1 MIAWDDRA
9 ELYGIDSR
17 IVFFEPD
24 TPATLAEPKV
34 ERRALRFMNT
44 DGVRAISVES
54 DRHLLRFGGIVAQLD
69 GLFTYKNGLIALEF
83 KTRTERLLSRTGWR
97 REVRLKDM
105 LQCTMAAYV
114 AAQLHRKLVANLL
127 RYRNAALMLTPRPEV
142 VEAVLELVPMA
153 TAYHQESRDVAVS
166 KLAEFAA
173 SRIESRFGD
182 RAQRND
188 VAGQK
193 AHEELLRRSD

>member
-1 MIAWDDRA
+1 VIAWDDRA

-54 DRHLLRFGGIVAQLD
+54 DRHLL
-69 GLFTYKNGLIALEF
+69 ALEF